1 MNCTRLLLLLG
12 ILTTATAHA
21 APVTISSALPSQKTS
36 TTPAQPLADGFYVF
50 QQRYAEHPHMPGILL
65 DTEIKQGKIYL
76 TNNDRAGVFPLGL
89 IDEGEL
95 YWHPRSG
102 QWIIVNS
109 AQDKS
114 ATEVGGCSDGPV
126 MVDLKKSGFI
136 GHAERALR
144 QAPFD

>member
-36 TTPAQPLADGFYVF
+36 QKTSTSTSAIPAQPLADGFYVF

-126 MVDLKKSGFI
+126 MVDLKKRI
-136 GHAERALR
+136 YWTC
-144 QAPFD
+144 